1 MRSASW
7 KEAVK
12 QRQERATDRERGRRC
27 HQELDVYERAF
38 AMDMES
44 ARVLRV
50 KKLRAGGGGGGGGGS
65 KTKNNPQPEGRGNRK
80 QQKKIK

>member
-1 MRSASW
+1 M
-7 KEAVK
+7 

-50 KKLRAGGGGGGGGGS
+50 KKLWAGGGAEFHFRD
-65 KTKNNPQPEGRGNRK
+65 PEGVVGNRK
-80 QQKKIK
+80 TGQKI